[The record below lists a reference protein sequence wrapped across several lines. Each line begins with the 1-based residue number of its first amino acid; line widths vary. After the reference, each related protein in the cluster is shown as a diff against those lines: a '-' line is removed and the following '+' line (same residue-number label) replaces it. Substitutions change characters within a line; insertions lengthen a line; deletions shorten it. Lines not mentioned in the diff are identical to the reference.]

1 MVSVRTAGIIFG
13 GLIVGWLFSEVIELM
28 PGIRRTSVMGSSQA
42 PSPPATPPVVSTNV
56 ADPSPASIVRP
67 VRRVTTRRVTRV
79 TTVQPTAAESSIQS
93 REATP
98 TRQTAATGA
107 AGVSSDTEDPRQVID
122 WLLRRSS
129 ND

>member
-1 MVSVRTAGIIFG
+1 MVSARTTGIIFG
-13 GLIVGWLFSEVIELM
+13 GLVVGWLFSEVIQLM

-42 PSPPATPPVVSTNV
+42 PSPPATPADVGTNV
-56 ADPSPASIVRP
+56 ADPRPASIVRP
-67 VRRVTTRRVTRV
+67 VRRVTTRPGARV

-93 REATP
+93 HEATR
-98 TRQTAATGA
+98 TRQTAATDA
-107 AGVSSDTEDPRQVID
+107 AGVSSDPEDPRQVID